1 MASAPR
7 SAVLGVAASLV
18 VFLAASLFSNL
29 ALPPRGTADSLS
41 HLDYAYQV
49 SQGRLPETHGF
60 YVSYDGPPSRH
71 LERTE
76 RRQFASAHPP
86 LFYAVASVVEGG
98 ALEDGQWPTA
108 VARIRALNT
117 VLGVG
122 TLLII
127 AWAAWR
133 LGGRRRAQLVIVS
146 CALAG
151 LVYPFVRHS
160 ADVYSD
166 LLVTFLSTA
175 AIALAAVALREG
187 PRRGH
192 VALLAVVCAAGMA
205 TKATFVITLVAV
217 LGALAAAYVF
227 EDGGP
232 RWRRSGRAGLACG
245 IVLLASIMSS
255 GWFYL
260 RNHEQ
265 SGSWFRSTPKAPLLG
280 RTEMS
285 IFDVLTSADF
295 YLVIPRGL
303 LGTVD
308 WWHTPFDNAALSLA
322 IVVVCVTALGVW
334 LHRDQRWRAVA
345 RDRRLLLVIG
355 LMAAELI
362 GLQIAQLQQA
372 VGWGGYN
379 FRYFLPGLLPIVLL
393 LGLGVLAF
401 ERWAGVAAAAITGLL
416 AVGVVVNA
424 AWYLGRGRYVDF
436 APDSGW
442 VDQLGL
448 AADSNGASRG
458 ILVGLVVVMAVGI
471 VTVAWAITASA
482 AEVDPKG

>member
-7 SAVLGVAASLV
+7 SAVLGVGRQPRGV
-18 VFLAASLFSNL
+18 PRRI
-29 ALPPRGTADSLS
+29 ALQQPRPAPRGTADSLS

-86 LFYAVASVVEGG
+86 LFYAFASVVEGG

-133 LGGRRRAQLVIVS
+133 LGGRRRAQLMIVS

-217 LGALAAAYVF
+217 LGAIGRGLRVGGHAIPGG
-227 EDGGP
+227 DGGGAPAWPAASCCSP
-232 RWRRSGRAGLACG
+232 RSCRADGSISATTSRAGRG
-245 IVLLASIMSS
+245 F
-255 GWFYL
+255 G
-260 RNHEQ
+260 RPRRHR
-265 SGSWFRSTPKAPLLG
+265 SWVAPRCRSP
-280 RTEMS
+280 M
-285 IFDVLTSADF
+285 
-295 YLVIPRGL
+295 
-303 LGTVD
+303 
-308 WWHTPFDNAALSLA
+308 
-322 IVVVCVTALGVW
+322 C
-334 LHRDQRWRAVA
+334 
-345 RDRRLLLVIG
+345 
-355 LMAAELI
+355 
-362 GLQIAQLQQA
+362 
-372 VGWGGYN
+372 
-379 FRYFLPGLLPIVLL
+379 
-393 LGLGVLAF
+393 
-401 ERWAGVAAAAITGLL
+401 
-416 AVGVVVNA
+416 
-424 AWYLGRGRYVDF
+424 
-436 APDSGW
+436 
-442 VDQLGL
+442 
-448 AADSNGASRG
+448 
-458 ILVGLVVVMAVGI
+458 
-471 VTVAWAITASA
+471 
-482 AEVDPKG
+482 